1 MRIAV
6 RSLGIGR
13 FTFIRGGLRAVVA
26 AALALGSAGV
36 MAPTATAGPIGVWLQ
51 TAGNGCPGGVCVTV
65 VTTSVPA
72 AIPLSTSTAPDLA
85 NVTAEADVTAA
96 DTAHLFLSS
105 SGGGGFSTSAWGDT
119 YTVSGNFVGD
129 VPITAT
135 LRATGTARSVAT
147 SRDNRIVSGSVMVE
161 IGAFHPE
168 ATSGQFAIDPF
179 APGGLPAQV
188 IQKFPTQVSASPFSH
203 PIDVQVSYTTSVH
216 VGQVFDLGFDA
227 IAALGGQGTLD
238 LSHTAEISFALPD
251 GLVLTSA
258 LGGTYGNVPE
268 PASLAL
274 LGLGL
279 AGIGAVGR
287 TRRDGSMYKGRN

>member
-6 RSLGIGR
+6 RSLGIGC

-51 TAGNGCPGGVCVTV
+51 TAGNGCPGGVCATV

-72 AIPLSTSTAPDLA
+72 AIPLSTSTD
-85 NVTAEADVTAA
+85 VTAEADVTAA

-119 YTVSGNFVGD
+119 YTVSGSVVGD
-129 VPITAT
+129 VPITVT
-135 LRATGTARSVAT
+135 LHATGTASSVAT
-147 SRDNRIVSGSVMVE
+147 NFGNRIVSGSVMVE
-161 IGAFHPE
+161 IGVFHPE
-168 ATSGQFAIDPF
+168 STSGQFAIDPF
-179 APGGLPAQV
+179 APGGVPAQV

-238 LSHTAEISFALPD
+238 LSHTADLSFALPD

-258 LGGTYGNVPE
+258 LGGTYGSVPE
-268 PASLAL
+268 PTSVAL

-279 AGIGAVGR
+279 AGIGAAGR
-287 TRRDGSMYKGRN
+287 RRRDGSMYQGRD